1 MTETIRTAVEE
12 KVEALLGLLP
22 EIVAAVLVLALF
34 IAIGAAIAAGLGR
47 ALRATGRADRYV
59 RLSRRLVRWL
69 VGGLGLVLALQ
80 ILGLTAMAA
89 SLIATGGIAAIV
101 FGFAFREIGENLLAG
116 IFLAVS
122 RSFEVGDLI
131 ESSDLRG
138 VVRDID
144 LRQVHIR
151 TADGRDIFIP
161 SAQIF
166 KNPLVNFTRDHLRRA
181 EFTVG
186 IDYRDDPEAARKLLA
201 ATVAS
206 HEGVLDRPSPAI
218 QLESFSPTTVD
229 LGVYFWVRTDRS
241 DLVDTRSAVM
251 AACRRAL
258 ADEGFTFASEIRTGV
273 DLSPVSV
280 DIAGDA
286 SGALDPAD

>member
-1 MTETIRTAVEE
+1 MTETVRTAIEQ
-12 KVEALLGLLP
+12 KLDALLGLLP
-22 EIVAAVLVLALF
+22 EIVAATLVLVLFAG
-34 IAIGAAIAAGLGR
+34 IGAVLGAGLAR

-59 RLSRRLVRWL
+59 RLARRLLRWM
-69 VGGLGLVLALQ
+69 VAGFGLVLALQ
-80 ILGLTAMAA
+80 ILGLTGVAA
-89 SLIATGGIAAIV
+89 SLLATGGIVAIV

-116 IFLAVS
+116 VFLAVS

-131 ESSDLRG
+131 ESNDLRG

-144 LRQVHIR
+144 LRQVHVR
-151 TADGRDIFIP
+151 TPDGRDIFIP

-166 KNPLVNFTRDHLRRA
+166 KNPLVNFTRDHLRRS
-181 EFTVG
+181 EFTIG
-186 IDYRDDPEAARKLLA
+186 IDYRDDPEAARELLA

-206 HEGVLDRPSPAI
+206 HEGVLDRPGPTI

-241 DLVDTRSAVM
+241 DLIDTRSAVM

-280 DIAGDA
+280 EIAGDA
-286 SGALDPAD
+286 SGAVDPLD